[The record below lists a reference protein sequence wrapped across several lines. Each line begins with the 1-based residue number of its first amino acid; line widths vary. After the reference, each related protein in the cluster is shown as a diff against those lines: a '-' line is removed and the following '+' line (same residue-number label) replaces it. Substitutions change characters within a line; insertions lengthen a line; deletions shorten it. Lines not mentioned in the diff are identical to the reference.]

1 MTARILVVDDVPAN
15 VKLLEVRLLAEYF
28 EVLTASN
35 GADAIETCENG
46 KIDVVLL
53 DVMMPD
59 MDGFEVCRR
68 LKTDPAT
75 SHIPVVMVT
84 ALDHVSD
91 RIRGLEAGADDFLT
105 KPVNDLQ
112 LMTRVRSLVRLKM
125 LTDELRL
132 RASTTRNIGIE
143 ELLSR
148 REPAG
153 EPMPS
158 ILLIDERPASGAE
171 VADMLAETAKV
182 DVATD
187 PHVGFFQAAE
197 EPYECV
203 IVSTGFTE
211 FDPLRLC
218 SQLRSLDRTRF
229 VPIIL
234 LAEQGEDDRIVRG
247 LELGINDYLMRPID
261 RQELTARLRTQV
273 RRKRYNDHLRASVTQ
288 TIEMAVTDGLTGLHN
303 RRYLDSHLQ
312 TLFDRAVAR
321 RRPLSLMITDLDRF
335 KSVNDTYGHDGGDE
349 VLREFARRLR
359 KNVRGIDLACR
370 FGGEEFVVVMPDTE
384 AAIAEKVAERVRAEI
399 AESPFVINGGDVAVT
414 VSVGVSSLKRGARFG
429 GRSSEARGCCSLRSQ
444 KRGPQSRGRQSRLTL
459 RQATRASRPAAFE
472 IYLNPSDSRA
482 LVKKVLI
489 FKRPFANVV
498 PSKRA
503 PGTRKQPAGLPDRHP
518 MMLRSAASP
527 GSVGSAGRRWHIV
540 ASSYRCQSPTGPL
553 YQNMKNLTE
562 SAVYA

>member
-1 MTARILVVDDVPAN
+1 MTARILVVDDAPAS
-15 VKLLEVRLLAEYF
+15 VRLLEARLLAEYF
-28 EVLTASN
+28 EVITASS
-35 GADAIETCENG
+35 GTEAIETCENG

-132 RASTTRNIGIE
+132 RAATTRSIGIE
-143 ELLSR
+143 ELLAR
-148 REPAG
+148 REQPG
-153 EPMPS
+153 EAKPQV
-158 ILLIDERPASGAE
+158 LLIDAQPQSGTH
-171 VADMLAETAKV
+171 VADVISPIARL

-197 EPYECV
+197 GSYECI
-203 IVSTGFTE
+203 IVSTGFTD

-234 LAEQGEDDRIVRG
+234 LAGEGEEDRIVRG
-247 LELGINDYLMRPID
+247 LELGINDFLVRPAD
-261 RQELTARLRTQV
+261 PQELTARLRTQV
-273 RRKRYNDHLRASVTQ
+273 RRKRYNDHLRLSVTQ
-288 TIEMAVTDGLTGLHN
+288 TIEMAVTDPLTGLHN

-321 RRPLSLMITDLDRF
+321 RRPLSLMITDIDRF
-335 KSVNDTYGHDGGDE
+335 KLINDAHGHDGGDE

-384 AAIAEKVAERVRAEI
+384 GEIAERVAERVRAEI
-399 AESPFVINGGDVAVT
+399 ANTPFAVGEQTVSVT
-414 VSVGVSSLKRGARFG
+414 VSVGVSSLKAGMDA
-429 GRSSEARGCCSLRSQ
+429 
-444 KRGPQSRGRQSRLTL
+444 
-459 RQATRASRPAAFE
+459 
-472 IYLNPSDSRA
+472 
-482 LVKKVLI
+482 
-489 FKRPFANVV
+489 V
-498 PSKRA
+498 PELLKRA
-503 PGTRKQPAGLPDRHP
+503 DIALYDAKKSGRNKVVAR
-518 MMLRSAASP
+518 AA
-527 GSVGSAGRRWHIV
+527 
-540 ASSYRCQSPTGPL
+540 
-553 YQNMKNLTE
+553 
-562 SAVYA
+562 

>member
-1 MTARILVVDDVPAN
+1 MTARILVVDDIPAN

-28 EVLTASN
+28 EVLTATN
-35 GADAIETCENG
+35 GADALETCENG
-46 KIDVVLL
+46 KVDVVLL

-68 LKTDPAT
+68 LKADPAT
-75 SHIPVVMVT
+75 SHIPVVMIT
-84 ALDHVSD
+84 ALDQVSD

-148 REPAG
+148 KEPSEEAT
-153 EPMPS
+153 PRV
-158 ILLIDERPASGAE
+158 LLIDERPASGKRIAK
-171 VADMLAETAKV
+171 MLRETAAL

-187 PHVGFFQAAE
+187 PHAGFFQAAE

-203 IVSTGFTE
+203 IVSTGFAD

-229 VPIIL
+229 LPIIL
-234 LAEQGEDDRIVRG
+234 VAEEGEDDRIIRG
-247 LELGINDYLMRPID
+247 LELGINDYLIRPID
-261 RQELTARLRTQV
+261 QQELTARLRTQV
-273 RRKRYNDHLRASVTQ
+273 KRKRYNDHLRASVTQ

-335 KSVNDTYGHDGGDE
+335 KSVNDTFGHDGGDE

-384 AAIAEKVAERVRAEI
+384 AAIAQKVAERVRAEI
-399 AESPFVINGGDVAVT
+399 AELPFAIADKSAAVT
-414 VSVGVSSLKRGARFG
+414 VSVGVSSLKRGLDTVAELMKRADLALYEAKTG
-429 GRSSEARGCCSLRSQ
+429 GRNRVVA
-444 KRGPQSRGRQSRLTL
+444 K
-459 RQATRASRPAAFE
+459 AA
-472 IYLNPSDSRA
+472 
-482 LVKKVLI
+482 
-489 FKRPFANVV
+489 
-498 PSKRA
+498 
-503 PGTRKQPAGLPDRHP
+503 
-518 MMLRSAASP
+518 
-527 GSVGSAGRRWHIV
+527 
-540 ASSYRCQSPTGPL
+540 
-553 YQNMKNLTE
+553 
-562 SAVYA
+562 